1 MKVLHVF
8 PFLSI
13 KRGGGATWLIT
24 EIAKAQSK
32 YKTAAPTIISGDYMI
47 DNELVAE
54 LSKSNVNVIV
64 SKSFFNKISL
74 HLMPSLI
81 FKSYNYVKR
90 QDIIHFHVLRTFQNI
105 FLFIYAIILG
115 KSIILDAHG
124 SLPRHSGIKIFK
136 KILFDFILGKWF
148 LKKTDL
154 FIAENEMSLQE
165 CLDYGAPKNK
175 IIIVR
180 PPFPVNDF
188 DKKVDKNYINSFKN
202 NINNKVVLFFGRLH
216 KIKGIDLIIK
226 GFKELYNLRKDVE
239 LFIMGGDEG
248 ELDYLQK
255 LCADLNVKENVKFLG
270 YMDGDKKLSIIKS
283 SNMCVQSSRYEQGA
297 GAPFESVL
305 CETPILVSDNSG
317 CALDVQRIDAGYL
330 FEFNNHIDFSKKA
343 NFILNNKTIA
353 KTKTIKAKKR
363 IQDQLSFEKNVK
375 NYKKAYELATEN
387 K

>member
-13 KRGGGATWLIT
+13 QRGGGATWLIT

-32 YKTAAPTIISGDYMI
+32 YKTVVP
-47 DNELVAE
+47 
-54 LSKSNVNVIV
+54 NVIV
-64 SKSFFNKISL
+64 NKSFFNKISF

-81 FKSYNYVKR
+81 FKSYNYVKS

-115 KSIILDAHG
+115 KTIILDAHG

-188 DKKVDKNYINSFKN
+188 DKKVDKNYILILK
-202 NINNKVVLFFGRLH
+202 
-216 KIKGIDLIIK
+216 KIY
-226 GFKELYNLRKDVE
+226 LY
-239 LFIMGGDEG
+239 
-248 ELDYLQK
+248 
-255 LCADLNVKENVKFLG
+255 
-270 YMDGDKKLSIIKS
+270 
-283 SNMCVQSSRYEQGA
+283 
-297 GAPFESVL
+297 
-305 CETPILVSDNSG
+305 
-317 CALDVQRIDAGYL
+317 
-330 FEFNNHIDFSKKA
+330 
-343 NFILNNKTIA
+343 
-353 KTKTIKAKKR
+353 
-363 IQDQLSFEKNVK
+363 
-375 NYKKAYELATEN
+375 
-387 K
+387 

>member
-32 YKTAAPTIISGDYMI
+32 YKTVTPTIISGDYMI
-47 DNELVAE
+47 DNKLVSEL
-54 LSKSNVNVIV
+54 LKNNVNVIIN
-64 SKSFFNKISL
+64 KSYFNKISL
-74 HLMPSLI
+74 HIMPSLI
-81 FKSYNYVKR
+81 FKSYNYVKN

-115 KSIILDAHG
+115 KKIILDAHG

-226 GFKELYNLRKDVE
+226 GFKKLYNKRQDVE

-255 LCADLNVKENVKFLG
+255 LCTDLNLKENVKFLG
-270 YMDGDKKLSIIKS
+270 YIDGDKKLSIIKYS
-283 SNMCVQSSRYEQGA
+283 DLCVQSSRYEQGA

-305 CETPILVSDNSG
+305 CETPILVSNNSG
-317 CALDVQRIDAGYL
+317 CALDVKRIDAGYI
-330 FEFNNHIDFSKKA
+330 FEFKNHDDFSKKA
-343 NFILNNKTIA
+343 NFILNNRKIA
-353 KTKTIKAKKR
+353 MNKTIKAKRR
-363 IQDQLSFEKNVK
+363 IQDQLSFKKNVK
-375 NYKKAYELATEN
+375 NYKTAYNLAIAN